1 MLARLP
7 APLRGVLTASI
18 LGLNTL
24 IVASC
29 LVPPALMKLLVPAKV
44 VRRVCDRLM
53 NALASGWVGVNNA
66 WIGAVSPQPWDVQGV
81 DQLHERGWYLVS
93 SNHQSWVDILVLQRI
108 FHGHIPF
115 LKFFLKQELIWV
127 PVIGLAWWALDFP
140 FMKRGKGSGAR
151 QNDLKTTREACEKFK
166 LIPTTVIN
174 FVEGTR
180 FTPAKKAA
188 QQSPYRHLLKPKI
201 GGLGIA
207 LAAMGEQFEAL
218 LDVTIVYPQGTPI
231 FWHLLCGQIDAVTV
245 RVQQREIPAEV
256 LGGDPIGDKAYRQ
269 RIGAWVDE
277 QWSDKDR
284 LIDESAARRA
294 RTRHDISPP
303 GRLRPVVGGFGCD
316 GRPSAGTYRVRLS
329 ARVARPGACGTVR
342 VRCARGIQ
350 RGKAG
355 PGQDRDASLSTVGC
369 ADSPAVLAPMAWRTT
384 RCAH

>member
-1 MLARLP
+1 MLRHLP
-7 APLRGVLTASI
+7 APLRGAITATL

-24 IVASC
+24 FISLS
-29 LVPPALMKLLVPAKV
+29 LVPPALAKLLLPFKP

-53 NALASGWVGVNNA
+53 NALASRWVANNNA
-66 WIGAVSPQPWDVQGV
+66 WIAAVQPAARWDVQGV
-81 DQLHERGWYLVS
+81 DGLHARGWYLVS

-140 FMKRGKGSGAR
+140 FMKRGKGSGAK

-180 FTPAKKAA
+180 FTPAKQAA

-218 LDVTIVYPQGTPI
+218 LDVTIVYPQGTPT
-231 FWHLLCGQIDAVTV
+231 FWQLLCGQIDAVTV
-245 RVQQREIPAEV
+245 RVQQRDIPATV
-256 LGGDPIGDKAYRQ
+256 LGSDPVRDKAYRQ
-269 RIGAWVDE
+269 RLGQWVDG
-277 QWSDKDR
+277 QWRDKDA
-284 LIDESAARRA
+284 LID
-294 RTRHDISPP
+294 TLLPP
-303 GRLRPVVGGFGCD
+303 GAATQP
-316 GRPSAGTYRVRLS
+316 
-329 ARVARPGACGTVR
+329 
-342 VRCARGIQ
+342 
-350 RGKAG
+350 
-355 PGQDRDASLSTVGC
+355 
-369 ADSPAVLAPMAWRTT
+369 
-384 RCAH
+384 